1 MANFLACEPPSFYET
16 SQKNR
21 ALVSQNRFVPHF
33 MEGKQLMIALKRD
46 GRKLVMNTS
55 GINPAYRYIK
65 LFRVIKKAK
74 V

>member
-33 MEGKQLMIALKRD
+33 MEGKQLMRLK
-46 GRKLVMNTS
+46 KMEENL
-55 GINPAYRYIK
+55 
-65 LFRVIKKAK
+65 
-74 V
+74 